1 MVLDKLIAE
10 CSDYDF
16 KEQLEIKKSKSWLK
30 TVSAFANGIGGILFF
45 GINDNK
51 QLMNISNPQL
61 VCNKISELINSK
73 IDPVPI
79 YIIEPYREI
88 VNKTEYIY
96 IALIVK
102 QGPITP
108 YYYSS
113 DGVKEVYIRSGNQSI
128 KAPRYILEELILK
141 GQNKTYDSIIT
152 SYKKIC
158 IHLLSSKQHF

>member
-51 QLMNISNPQL
+51 QLMNINNPQL

-96 IALIVK
+96 IALIIK
-102 QGPITP
+102 QGPTTP

-113 DGVKEVYIRSGNQSI
+113 DGVKEVYIRSGN
-128 KAPRYILEELILK
+128 
-141 GQNKTYDSIIT
+141 
-152 SYKKIC
+152 
-158 IHLLSSKQHF
+158 

>member
-96 IALIVK
+96 IALIIK
-102 QGPITP
+102 HGPTTP
-108 YYYSS
+108 YYYPS

-141 GQNKTYDSIIT
+141 GQNKTYDSIIK
-152 SYKKIC
+152 SYKKDMY
-158 IHLLSSKQHF
+158 SFTFFEATF

>member
-96 IALIVK
+96 I
-102 QGPITP
+102 
-108 YYYSS
+108 YSFNS
-113 DGVKEVYIRSGNQSI
+113 
-128 KAPRYILEELILK
+128 
-141 GQNKTYDSIIT
+141 
-152 SYKKIC
+152 
-158 IHLLSSKQHF
+158 

>member
-79 YIIEPYREI
+79 YIIEPYKER
-88 VNKTEYIY
+88 TEKNEFVYITLK
-96 IALIVK
+96 IEP
-102 QGPITP
+102 GPTTP

-113 DGVKEVYIRSGNQSI
+113 DGVHEAYIRSGNQSI

-141 GQNKTYDSIIT
+141 GQNKT
-152 SYKKIC
+152 
-158 IHLLSSKQHF
+158 